1 MINFLELE
9 FRIYR
14 VLIYIFIFNLL
25 LLESKNMNV
34 NFEEMW
40 ENVVRDIFRR
50 KSDILKDVLFVIVVI
65 DDDLKNV
72 LLKFN
77 IVISELKFN
86 D

>member
-1 MINFLELE
+1 MIY
-9 FRIYR
+9 I
-14 VLIYIFIFNLL
+14 VLIYIFVFNLL
-25 LLESKNMNV
+25 WLESKNMNV
-34 NFEEMW
+34 NFEEIW
-40 ENVVRDIFRR
+40 ENVVRDIFG
-50 KSDILKDVLFVIVVI
+50 KKNDILKDVLFVIVVI